1 MPFSSPPPR
10 YVSVFGLNENTVAA
24 TQSSKKRT
32 IQQVNT
38 IIKCAVN
45 SILLCD
51 TGCLITE
58 CNF

>member
-38 IIKCAVN
+38 RGFQITLKTKQRALEAVKVA
-45 SILLCD
+45 
-51 TGCLITE
+51 
-58 CNF
+58 